1 MTFSLWVLDFGW
13 TINMSFLML
22 IVLFEVFS
30 KELYSDQ
37 YIASSIGPSLVVSES
52 KVSVTGN
59 HTFWF
64 TKERYKKSDINKVT

>member
-1 MTFSLWVLDFGW
+1 
-13 TINMSFLML
+13 MSFLML
-22 IVLFEVFS
+22 IVFFEVFN

-52 KVSVTGN
+52 KVTVTRS

-64 TKERYKKSDINKVT
+64 TKERYKKSDINKAHK